1 MNNEQILDTLQQLAS
16 LMELHGEN
24 DFKVRGYQSAIFNLE
39 KSTAELSSLSAAELE
54 KLPGVGKSIAAA
66 IYELAQ
72 SGELASLQKLREATP
87 AGVIDMLNIKG
98 IGPKKIR
105 LIWKELEIE
114 TLDDLRTACEQHQI
128 AKLKGF
134 GEKTE
139 ENILKALI
147 FTSAQKGKLRYA
159 DAEKLWQ
166 PLVQALQQQF
176 PEAKISESGLIRR
189 RWEVIDSILLVVGS
203 SQSSSVRAFLN
214 TQPNLSH
221 HAAKSSPYYWRGE
234 EKSRQIPL
242 EVRFCSHEE
251 FASVVMKTTGNGL
264 HLHQIKNETESL
276 FQYLQHTHISNE
288 AAAYAHFGL
297 PFIAPEL
304 REGMGETQAN
314 EATPAL
320 VELADLK
327 GILHNHSTYSD
338 GKHSLEEMAS
348 YCKALGYEYLGIS
361 DHSKSAFYAN
371 GLKEDRIV
379 QQHQEIDALNAK
391 LAPFKILKGI
401 ESDIL
406 NDGALDYDDKVLASF
421 DFIVASIH
429 SNLKMTEQKATERL
443 LKAIAN
449 PYTTMLGHPTG
460 RLLLQ
465 REGYPIDHKAVIDAC
480 AQHQVVIEINAHP
493 WRLDLDWRWVRYAL
507 QQGVMLSINPDAH
520 EKDGYKDM
528 YYGLLAGRKGGL
540 HKAMTFNALS
550 LTEVEAYLKKKK
562 EGKLIAAQ

>member
-1 MNNEQILDTLQQLAS
+1 MTNEQILDTLQQLAS

-24 DFKVRGYQSAIFNLE
+24 DFKIRGYQSAIFNLE
-39 KSTAELSSLSAAELE
+39 KSTADLSSLSAAELE

-66 IYELAQ
+66 IFELAQ

-87 AGVIDMLNIKG
+87 AGVIEMLDIKG

-105 LIWKELEIE
+105 LIWKELAIE
-114 TLDDLRTACEQHQI
+114 TIEDLRAACEQHKI
-128 AKLKGF
+128 ALLKGF

-139 ENILKALI
+139 ENILKALT

-159 DAEKLWQ
+159 DAEKIWQ
-166 PLVQALQQQF
+166 PLLQAIQKQF
-176 PEAKISESGLIRR
+176 PDCILSESGPIRR
-189 RWEVIDSILLVVGS
+189 RWEVIDAIICVIGTTQAPAIREFLAN
-203 SQSSSVRAFLN
+203 QS
-214 TQPNLSH
+214 NLEH
-221 HAAKSSPYYWRGE
+221 YPTKSSPYYWRGE
-234 EKSRQIPL
+234 KKNHQIPV
-242 EVRFCSHEE
+242 EIRFCSPEE
-251 FASVVMKTTGNGL
+251 FPSVLMKTTGNGL

-276 FQYLQHTHISNE
+276 FQYLQHTHISDE
-288 AAAYAHFGL
+288 TAAYAHFGL

-304 REGMGETQAN
+304 REGLGETLAGA
-314 EATPAL
+314 ESPAL
-320 VELADLK
+320 VELSDLK

-338 GKHSLEEMAS
+338 GKHNLEEMAS
-348 YCKALGYEYLGIS
+348 YCKELGYEYLGIS

-371 GLKEDRIV
+371 GLNEDRIV

-406 NDGALDYDDKVLASF
+406 NDGSLDYDDKVLASF

-465 REGYPIDHKAVIDAC
+465 REGYPIDHKVVIDAC

-507 QQGVMLSINPDAH
+507 DQGVMLSINPDAH
-520 EKDGYKDM
+520 EKAGYKDM
-528 YYGLLAGRKGGL
+528 YYGLLVGRKGGL

-550 LTEVEAYLKKKK
+550 LAEMEAYLQKKKA
-562 EGKLIAAQ
+562 GKLIPVQ